1 MDYSDRL
8 LIERKTSSAVVPV
21 WHPQDTRGIDSEM
34 DTPFSIVS
42 INSENN
48 LYTNYAQYISCESG
62 VKKPQKWKE
71 KSNIREI
78 KPEIRIYDGNFV
90 QIKHRRVV
98 LKEQPKHLQGVTRG
112 KIKGFSHKS
121 SLRLRKALATM
132 HQPSCDPYSL
142 TLTTQKKFNPDE
154 WRAIMKRF
162 AQNFQYYAQSNFEE
176 THEPAIIYR
185 VELQKRGTPH
195 IHCLL
200 WHLNLYQHFDDE
212 TYWFNRIRDSFLE
225 LWLKATREERNEHLE
240 RYAIHLE
247 WGLDTKWQEYMVAHT
262 TKKKETQLGWKG
274 RQWGILNRRAL
285 VEKNYLK
292 VSEKSDC
299 FLPDNDRWLKVYK
312 RTLRMAMKGRQHTP
326 RGIKK
331 LKGVND
337 AHITTGDHY
346 ANTRLLRSIA
356 DIGILDAVESVPP
369 VCPVDLGMIRK
380 FDAQEAKATPS

>member
-1 MDYSDRL
+1 MDLVDTSRKNL
-8 LIERKTSSAVVPV
+8 LKR
-21 WHPQDTRGIDSEM
+21 
-34 DTPFSIVS
+34 
-42 INSENN
+42 
-48 LYTNYAQYISCESG
+48 AQYICCDRG
-62 VKKPQKWKE
+62 VKIPEIRKE

-142 TLTTQKKFNPDE
+142 TLTTQKKFTPDE

-162 AQNFQYYAQSNFEE
+162 SSNFQYYAQSNFEE
-176 THEPAIIYR
+176 SHEPAIIYR

-262 TKKKETQLGWKG
+262 TKKKESQLGWKG

-285 VEKNYLK
+285 EEKNYLK
-292 VSEKSDC
+292 VSADSDG

-337 AHITTGDHY
+337 AHINTGNLY
-346 ANTRLLRSIA
+346 TNFRLTRSIA
-356 DIGILDAVESVPP
+356 DLGDGVSVVVEPSE
-369 VCPVDLGMIRK
+369 DLFNQTMLRK
-380 FDAQEAKATPS
+380 FEAIEASATPS